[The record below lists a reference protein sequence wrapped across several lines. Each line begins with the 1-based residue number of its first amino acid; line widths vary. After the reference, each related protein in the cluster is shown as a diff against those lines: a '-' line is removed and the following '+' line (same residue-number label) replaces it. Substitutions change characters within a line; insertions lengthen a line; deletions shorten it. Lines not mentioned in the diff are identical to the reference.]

1 MGEALARERLGRDRI
16 IRDRTEIRETLRTGK
31 AVRTEFFTLR
41 YRLGDGPPG
50 VAFLAGKK
58 VGRAV
63 RRNRARR
70 VLREAFRT
78 SHIDVR
84 GVAALIFIAR
94 ERAAGAD
101 YHEVKRSVEAALR
114 DAADRAG

>member
-1 MGEALARERLGRDRI
+1 MARETLGRDRI
-16 IRDRTEIRETLRTGK
+16 IRSRSEIRETLQRGK

-41 YRLGDGPPG
+41 YRLGEGPPG

-58 VGRAV
+58 VGKAV

-78 SHIDVR
+78 SQVQVR
-84 GVAALIFIAR
+84 GVAALIFIAT
-94 ERAAGAD
+94 ERAATGD
-101 YHEVKRSVEAALR
+101 HGEVKRSVDAALR
-114 DAADRAG
+114 RATDHAG